1 MEGVCIIPGMTPNSL
16 PDLLTELDDLHTYED
31 AEALLP
37 EVEQELEG
45 LKRLTRG
52 LDVEIVRVT
61 QALKVL
67 KSERRSGVLGKLFK
81 GSSKEEAELNAQL
94 DEYRREREEVRAS
107 LNRLQDVF
115 DFTPRSPLERECI
128 LKELRLRKKA
138 LQEHRREITH
148 VTHGPRLM
156 RVQTPALPAGVDPV
170 AYERRKA
177 RYARD
182 SERLPGEDAE
192 QALARQLA
200 QVDQALLWAEKFP
213 AEESL
218 PA

>member
-1 MEGVCIIPGMTPNSL
+1 MTANFPPN
-16 PDLLTELDDLHTYED
+16 LLTELDDLHTYED

-37 EVEQELEG
+37 DVEQELEG

-61 QALKVL
+61 QALKAL
-67 KSERRSGVLGKLFK
+67 KNERRSGVLGKLFK
-81 GSSKEEAELNAQL
+81 GSNKEEAEFSAQIE
-94 DEYRREREEVRAS
+94 EYRRQREDIHTS
-107 LNRLQDVF
+107 LRRLQDVF

-138 LQEHRREITH
+138 LQENRREITH
-148 VTHGPRLM
+148 VTNGPRLM
-156 RVQTPALPAGVDPV
+156 RVQTPALPAGVDPL

-177 RYARD
+177 RYVREA
-182 SERLPGEDAE
+182 ERLPGEDAD

-200 QVDQALLWAEKFP
+200 QVEQALLWAEKFP
-213 AEESL
+213 AEEGL